1 MFEMEK
7 WSGTWESNVY
17 NYIIS
22 LCYGSI
28 ETYLPSNINDIKD
41 DEFEICILIK
51 YLSTYRYCQEE
62 KHYFKINKLNF
73 KNNKKLKLRK
83 NYNDGYMEFLIHFN
97 ENIIHGKYSISDP
110 IDNGTFELKLEN
122 NQNDDTPYTL
132 YDHCH
137 IM

>member
-1 MFEMEK
+1 MEK
-7 WSGTWESNVY
+7 WIGTWESNVY
-17 NYIIS
+17 NYIFS

-41 DEFEICILIK
+41 DDFEICILIK

-62 KHYFKINKLNF
+62 KHYFKINKLDF

-97 ENIIHGKYSISDP
+97 ENIINGKYSISDP

-122 NQNDDTPYTL
+122 KQNDDIPYTL

-137 IM
+137 VM